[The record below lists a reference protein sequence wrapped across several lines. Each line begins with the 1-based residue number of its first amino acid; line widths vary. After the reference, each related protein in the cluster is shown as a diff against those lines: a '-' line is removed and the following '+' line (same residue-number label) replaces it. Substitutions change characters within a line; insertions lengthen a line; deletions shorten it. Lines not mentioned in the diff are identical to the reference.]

1 MTASRGGSDGSG
13 GAIEVQPDHEGT
25 VHPRWARVREPREG
39 SSSYRYL
46 LDLDVDLAETLDV
59 RMRLVARPAA
69 TAFTFECDVGEVGMS
84 PRLTA
89 AAPGPG
95 ALVLD
100 GVMAVNTRVGDRVA
114 AELLGAGDVIEPTQS
129 EEDELLACAVSWRAL
144 VPMRFAVLDAA
155 FAERVQPWPQIMQ
168 ALLRRTE
175 RRARNLNVQRAIAS
189 QPRLEVRLAL
199 MLWHLAARWGRVEP
213 GGIRLPLPLTHQL
226 LGRLVGAER
235 PSVSHALARLSRS
248 GLVTGHGDEW
258 HLHGNI
264 EEQLHGMVEPRGGRV
279 EALVRATAARRPS

>member
-1 MTASRGGSDGSG
+1 M
-13 GAIEVQPDHEGT
+13 PDHQGA
-25 VHPRWARVREPREG
+25 VHPRWAKAREHRE
-39 SSSYRYL
+39 SSRSYHYL
-46 LDLDVDLAETLDV
+46 LDLDVDLADALDV

-69 TAFTFECDVGEVGMS
+69 TAFTFECEVGELGLT
-84 PRLTA
+84 PRLAA

-95 ALVLD
+95 VLVLD

-114 AELLGAGDVIEPTQS
+114 AELLGAGDVIEPI
-129 EEDELLACAVSWRAL
+129 ENEDDELLACTVGWRAL
-144 VPMRFAVLDAA
+144 VPMRFAILDAA
-155 FAERVQPWPQIMQ
+155 FAERVHPWPQIMQ
-168 ALLRRTE
+168 TLLRRTE

-199 MLWHLAARWGRVEP
+199 MLWHLAERWGRVEP

-258 HLHGNI
+258 HLHGDI
-264 EEQLHGMVEPRGGRV
+264 EQHLHGMVEPRGGRV
-279 EALVRATAARRPS
+279 EALAHAAAVRRPR